1 MMYFQSS
8 KKGADMLRQLS
19 IRSRIIFLCSLAIIS
34 LVILGASSIYI
45 LQKELLSLKMDNARQ
60 IVRVAEGSIDYF
72 HSLYQQGKMSKKE
85 AEDHALGVIRNMRYD
100 GDNYINIFDSN
111 HVMKLSPGRPE
122 MEGKDLTNL
131 KDVNGEFIVINGFK
145 STENPKGEG
154 YNYYMFPRIGKKD
167 PEEKF
172 SFNKVFKPWKWLITT
187 GDYSDKVVEVVNSTL
202 NMMLFLISL
211 TALIV
216 LALSIAISISIVNPL
231 HKTVS
236 IMNRI
241 SGNTIDLTQRFD
253 EDGNDELTALSAKF
267 NGLQERMR
275 SLIGNVSQSS
285 HSLIESSES
294 LAFITDDTS
303 TGAVQHENDMNRLME
318 SMKDMA
324 LAINEVAKNTTEAAE
339 FATTARDHGDLGSK
353 NIATAVDSVQHL
365 SNKIE
370 LASNTIKKLET
381 DTSRIDT
388 VLEVINSIA
397 EQTNLLALNAAI
409 EAARAGEQGRGF
421 AVVADEV
428 RVLAQKVQDSIREI
442 DDIIQQIHQG
452 THSAT
457 QSMLDIVESTDK
469 TTSLSEEARTT
480 LSQVGNSI
488 SSISDHNL
496 RIAASAE
503 EQSYASE
510 EISTQT
516 TEIGKFTHKVTHSIS
531 QIKEASNSLSL
542 LSHGMRKDIAA
553 FII

>member
-1 MMYFQSS
+1 
-8 KKGADMLRQLS
+8 MLRKLS
-19 IRSRIIFLCSLAIIS
+19 IRARIIFLCALAIIS
-34 LVILGASSIYI
+34 LIILGASSIYI

-60 IVRVAEGSIDYF
+60 IVRVAEGSISYF
-72 HSLYQQGKMSKKE
+72 HNLYKQGKISQEE
-85 AEDHALGVIRNMRYD
+85 AVTHALGVVRNMRYD
-100 GDNYINIFDSN
+100 SDNYINIFDSN
-111 HVMKLSPGRPE
+111 HIMKLSPGRPE
-122 MEGKDLTNL
+122 LEGKDLTNL
-131 KDVNGEFIVINGFK
+131 ADVNGEFIVQNGFK
-145 STENPKGEG
+145 STENTSGEG
-154 YNYYMFPRIGKKD
+154 FNYYMFPRLGKDK

-172 SFNKVFKPWKWLITT
+172 SFNKIFAPWQWLITT
-187 GDYSDKVVEVVNSTL
+187 GDYSDKIIEVVNSTL
-202 NMMLFLISL
+202 NMMFILISL
-211 TALIV
+211 TAFIV
-216 LALSIAISISIVNPL
+216 LSLSIAISISIVNPL
-231 HKTVS
+231 NKTVA

-241 SGNTIDLTQRFD
+241 SGDTIDLTQRFN
-253 EDGNDELTALSAKF
+253 EDGNDELTALAAKF
-267 NGLQERMR
+267 NALQERIR
-275 SLIGNVSQSS
+275 SMIGNVSQSS
-285 HSLIESSES
+285 HSLIQSSES
-294 LAFITDDTS
+294 LASITNDTS
-303 TGAVQHENDMNRLME
+303 SGAIQHENDMNRLME

-339 FATTARDHGDLGSK
+339 YATTARDHGDLGSK
-353 NIATAVDSVQHL
+353 NIATAVDSVQLL
-365 SNKIE
+365 SDKIE
-370 LASNTIKKLET
+370 SASNTIKKLET

-442 DDIIQQIHQG
+442 DEIIQQIHQG

-457 QSMLDIVESTDK
+457 QSMLDIVASTEK
-469 TTSLSEEARTT
+469 TTSLSEEAKTT
-480 LSQVGNSI
+480 LNQVGNSI

-516 TEIGKFTHKVTHSIS
+516 TDIGKFTHKVTHSIS
-531 QIKEASNSLSL
+531 QIKDASDSLSS
-542 LSHGMRKDIAA
+542 LSRDMRKDIAA